1 MSLEQIPAMLRQMVP
16 FIDTVGLTIDE
27 VLPGQATARLTSRPE
42 VHNHIG
48 TVHAG
53 ALYTVGESASGA
65 VVLGLF
71 GDKMPGLFVALKGA
85 TVAHTKARGGDLL
98 AHARVDGEATA
109 LRQRYETDGKLD
121 FDIQVSFEVEG
132 VEVAHVTYT
141 WAVRAPR

>member
-27 VLPGQATARLTSRPE
+27 VLPGHATARLTSRRE

-85 TVAHTKARGGDLL
+85 TVAHTKARAGDLL
-98 AHARVDGEATA
+98 AHARIDGEATA

-121 FDIQVSFEVEG
+121 FNVQVSFEVEG